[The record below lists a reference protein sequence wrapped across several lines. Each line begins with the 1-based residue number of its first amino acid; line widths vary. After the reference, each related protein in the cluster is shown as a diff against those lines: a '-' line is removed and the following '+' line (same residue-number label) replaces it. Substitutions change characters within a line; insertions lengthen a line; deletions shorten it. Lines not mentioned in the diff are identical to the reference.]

1 MINLNYELLLKESD
15 SAGLIVKEKPLKYN
29 DGRIKGRR
37 VAIRK
42 DLKTTTEKGCILAE
56 ELGHYH
62 TSTGNIL
69 DQNNVLNRKQ
79 ELRARAWAY
88 DKMIGLNGIISAYK
102 NGCRTKYDI
111 AQFLDVTEDFLSD
124 ALKHYRSKFGTYTKI
139 DNYIIY
145 FEPTLGVF
153 ELR

>member
-1 MINLNYELLLKESD
+1 MNYELLLKESD

-42 DLKTTTEKGCILAE
+42 DIKTTTEKGCILAE

-62 TSTGNIL
+62 TSTGDIL
-69 DQNNVLNRKQ
+69 NQNDISNRKQ
-79 ELRARAWAY
+79 ELHARAWAY

-102 NGCRTKYDI
+102 HGCRTKYDI
-111 AQFLDVTEDFLSD
+111 AQFLDVTEGFLYD
-124 ALKHYRSKFGTYTKI
+124 ALKYYSSKFGIYTRI

-145 FEPTLGVF
+145 FEPTFGVF
-153 ELR
+153 ELI

>member
-1 MINLNYELLLKESD
+1 MNYELLLKESD

-62 TSTGNIL
+62 TSTGDIL
-69 DQNNVLNRKQ
+69 NQNDVSNRKQ

-102 NGCRTKYDI
+102 HGCRTKYDI

-124 ALKHYRSKFGTYTKI
+124 ALQYYKSRFGICAKI

>member
-1 MINLNYELLLKESD
+1 MNYELLLKESD

-69 DQNNVLNRKQ
+69 DQTDIANRKQ
-79 ELRARAWAY
+79 ELHARAWAY

-102 NGCRTKYDI
+102 HGCRTRYDI
-111 AQFLDVTEDFLSD
+111 AQFLDVTEDFLCD
-124 ALKHYRSKFGTYTKI
+124 ALKYYSSKLGIYTRI

>member
-1 MINLNYELLLKESD
+1 MIDLNYELLLKESD

-62 TSTGNIL
+62 TSTGDIL
-69 DQNNVLNRKQ
+69 NQNDVSNRKQ

-102 NGCRTKYDI
+102 HGCRTKYDI

-124 ALKHYRSKFGTYTKI
+124 ALQYYKSKFGICTKI

>member
-1 MINLNYELLLKESD
+1 MNYELLLKESD

-62 TSTGNIL
+62 TSTGDIL
-69 DQNNVLNRKQ
+69 NQNDVSNRKQ

-102 NGCRTKYDI
+102 HGCRTKYDI

-124 ALKHYRSKFGTYTKI
+124 ALQYYKSKFGICTKI

>member
-1 MINLNYELLLKESD
+1 MNYELLLKESD

-42 DLKTTTEKGCILAE
+42 DIKTTTEKGCILAE

-62 TSTGNIL
+62 TSTGDIL
-69 DQNNVLNRKQ
+69 NQNDISNRKQ
-79 ELRARAWAY
+79 ELHARAWAY

-102 NGCRTKYDI
+102 HGCRTKYDI
-111 AQFLDVTEDFLSD
+111 AQFLDVTEGFLCD
-124 ALKHYRSKFGTYTKI
+124 ALKYYSSKFGIYTRI

-145 FEPTLGVF
+145 FEPTFGVF
-153 ELR
+153 ELI